1 MIQALARQ
9 SFTEEIIAIK
19 KTFEVIN
26 ITTGKNTSE
35 TGETQPKITK
45 NSLKI
50 ILVMQIISYVEKMLG
65 PDSYPWE
72 KGRRKVEK

>member
-45 NSLKI
+45 NGLKI
-50 ILVMQIISYVEKMLG
+50 ILVMQIINYVEKMLG